1 MTDQIAGRESTGS
14 ETARNENDGPLP
26 VVGLMLEI
34 LYVNAENIVVV
45 VVVVPSGNGPAYSGS
60 TR

>member
-45 VVVVPSGNGPAYSGS
+45 VVVPSGNGPAYSGS